1 MFCTPLSKERD
12 SFEHKRTNFWTDPS
26 SDPLMLEHL
35 PKHVNSVSCE
45 NERSISHLDRTTWYS
60 ITRGRTCWPS
70 LSVQDL
76 LLTQIWHCLS
86 QFLLYSGNVHPNG
99 GGVVKILTEN
109 NHHWIHLHLRTGNIV
124 YRTVTQVKLLTTLSG
139 IFFPVLAPLSFLRI
153 WWVDDTDVLMTL
165 MSGVS
170 TQLRDPVGHTGWV
183 GGVLWMN

>member
-26 SDPLMLEHL
+26 SDPLTLEHL

-70 LSVQDL
+70 LSVQDP

-86 QFLLYSGNVHPNG
+86 QFLLYSGNIHPNG

-109 NHHWIHLHLRTGNIV
+109 NHHWIHLHWRTGNIV
-124 YRTVTQVKLLTTLSG
+124 YRTVTQVQTPDNVEWNLLPSTRS
-139 IFFPVLAPLSFLRI
+139 SFLLEDMMS
-153 WWVDDTDVLMTL
+153 WWHWCIDDTDVR
-165 MSGVS
+165 S
-170 TQLRDPVGHTGWV
+170 
-183 GGVLWMN
+183 